1 MRDLPTGTS
10 TLLFTDI
17 EGSTHLLQQLG
28 DRYAELL
35 TECLNLL
42 RTAFQKYSGYEVDTQ
57 GDAVFTVFAR
67 ASDALLAAVAAQREL
82 ALHSWP
88 SAVTVRVRMGLHT
101 GEPSRLAEGYV
112 GLDVHYAARIMN
124 AAHGGQVLL
133 SRVVH
138 DLVEHDLPEGVSL
151 RDLGE
156 HYLKDFE
163 RPLPLYQLVIV
174 GLPADFPPLKTRASR
189 PDNLP
194 AQPTPLIGREH
205 EVAAV
210 VQLVRR
216 EDVRLVTLTG
226 PGGTGK
232 TRLGLQI
239 ALELGEVF
247 AGGVFFVSLSTIND
261 PLLVIP
267 TIAQA
272 LGIRDRAGQPLLAR
286 LAEMLQPKQV
296 LLLLDNFEQVVG
308 AASQVADLLTS
319 CPQLKMLITSRE
331 VLHVRA
337 EHEFA
342 VPPLAL
348 PDPAHL
354 PDLATLIRSPSVA
367 LFLQRAQAVKPEF
380 QLTTTNARAVAEI
393 CVRLDGLPLAIEL
406 AAARMKLLSP
416 EALLA
421 RLGRRLAMLTGG
433 GRDVPA
439 RQQTLR
445 NTIEW
450 GYQLLNTWEQRLFG
464 WLSVFVG
471 GCTLQAAEVVVEC
484 GFIQH
489 VGAADLSLPVI
500 DLVASLLD
508 KSLLQRMEQ
517 TGEGSEEP
525 RLLMLETIREYALEA
540 LTSSGE
546 GNSAR
551 QAHADYFLQLA
562 EEAEP
567 ALNGPLLAM
576 WLDRL
581 EREHD
586 NLRAALHWAIEGGR
600 AEMALRLGSALE
612 RFWVVRGHRNEGLAF
627 LERALAGSAGVAAD
641 VRAKALLAAARLA
654 FNQSNYDQGEI
665 LAQQSLALF
674 RELGDRRGVALAL
687 DRLGMAAWRRGD
699 FATARVLMEED
710 LALFKELGDR
720 DRVAWS
726 LFTLGLLNNKQGE
739 YTRACALFEES
750 LTLFRELGN
759 KRGMAASLTQLA
771 GTLFASQGNQDMIYP
786 LLEEGLALDREV
798 GDKEGKAVSS
808 LLLGWVALKQGD
820 VITARTR
827 VEESLALYREM
838 EHREGVAEALS
849 LLARLEAARDDH
861 AFARVLYEESLA
873 MAQEIGDK
881 ELIASGLEGLASV
894 VAAQDEPSWAAR
906 LWGSAEVMRE
916 AIGAPLP
923 PIERADYDH
932 AVAAVREHLGEEA
945 FASAWAE
952 GRTMTVEQVL
962 AAGEQTI
969 QLHQSQEVRGRRDIT
984 GTGEAG
990 SVRQRF
996 LEKQKNST
1004 GKNNGE

>member
-28 DRYAELL
+28 NRYAELL
-35 TECLNLL
+35 TECLDLL
-42 RTAFQKYSGYEVDTQ
+42 RTAFHKYNGYVVDTQ
-57 GDAVFTVFAR
+57 GDSIFTAFAR

-82 ALHSWP
+82 ARHSWP
-88 SAVTVRVRMGLHT
+88 NAVTVHVRMGLHT
-101 GEPSRLAEGYV
+101 GEPSRVAEGYV
-112 GLDVHYAARIMN
+112 GLDVHYAARIMS

-133 SRVVH
+133 SRITR
-138 DLVEHDLPEGVSL
+138 DLVENDLPEGVSL
-151 RDLGE
+151 RYLGE
-156 HYLKDFE
+156 HSLKDFE
-163 RPLPLYQLVIV
+163 QPLPLYQLVIA

-189 PDNLP
+189 SNNLP
-194 AQPTPLIGREH
+194 VQPTPLIGREH
-205 EVAAV
+205 ELAAV

-232 TRLGLQI
+232 TRLGLQV
-239 ALELGEVF
+239 ALELGDVF
-247 AGGVFFVSLSTIND
+247 LGGIFFVSLATIND
-261 PLLVIP
+261 PLLVMP

-272 LGIRDRAGQPLLAR
+272 LGIRDGAGQPLLAR
-286 LAEMLQPKQV
+286 LAEVLHRKQV

-308 AASQVADLLTS
+308 AASQVTELLTS

-342 VPPLAL
+342 VPPLEL

-354 PDLATLIRSPSVA
+354 PNLATLTRSPSVA
-367 LFLQRAQAVKPEF
+367 LLLQRAQAVKPEF

-406 AAARMKLLSP
+406 AAARLKLLTP

-421 RLGRRLAMLTGG
+421 RLGRRLATLTGG
-433 GRDVPA
+433 ARDVPT

-445 NTIEW
+445 NTVEW
-450 GYQLLNTWEQRLFG
+450 SYQLLNPMEQRLFR

-471 GCTLQAAEVVVEC
+471 GSTLQAAEVVCSAFDDGSGQVLD
-484 GFIQH
+484 G
-489 VGAADLSLPVI
+489 
-500 DLVASLLD
+500 VASLID

-517 TGEGSEEP
+517 SGEGSEEP
-525 RLLMLETIREYALEA
+525 RLLMLETIREYGLEA
-540 LTSSGE
+540 LTASGE

-551 QAHADYFLQLA
+551 QAHADYFLQLV

-567 ALNGPLLAM
+567 ALKGPLLVA
-576 WLDRL
+576 WLERL

-586 NLRAALHWAIEGGR
+586 NLRAALHWAIEGGG

-612 RFWVVRGHRNEGLAF
+612 RFWVVRGHRTEGLEF
-627 LERALAGSAGVAAD
+627 LERALARSAGIAAD

-654 FNQSNYDQGEI
+654 LIQSNFDQGVM

-674 RELGDRRGVALAL
+674 RELGDRRGIALAL

-710 LALFKELGDR
+710 LALFKEVGDR

-739 YTRACALFEES
+739 YTEACALFEES
-750 LTLFRELGN
+750 LTLFRQLGN

-771 GTLFASQGNQDMIYP
+771 STLFASQNNQDIIYP

-798 GDKEGKAVSS
+798 GDKEGMAVSS

-820 VITARTR
+820 VVTAHTR

-838 EHREGVAEALS
+838 EHREGMAEALS
-849 LLARLEAARDDH
+849 LLGRVEATRDDH
-861 AFARVLYEESLA
+861 VFARALYEESLT
-873 MAQEIGDK
+873 MAKEIGDK

-894 VAAQDEPSWAAR
+894 VAAQGEPTWAAR
-906 LWGSAEVMRE
+906 LWGRAEVMRE

-923 PIERADYDH
+923 PIERTDYDN
-932 AVAAVREHLGEEA
+932 AVAAVREQLGEEA
-945 FASAWAE
+945 FASTWAE

-962 AAGEQTI
+962 AAGVRSI
-969 QLHQSQEVRGRRDIT
+969 QFHQSQ
-984 GTGEAG
+984 
-990 SVRQRF
+990 QNHH
-996 LEKQKNST
+996 LLK
-1004 GKNNGE
+1004 